1 MKRLS
6 EDHRHCLRVVSERG
20 RVCLGLD
27 LSADGR
33 HVASML
39 RDLAKW
45 RYLIEDGTGD
55 DGPVYE
61 LSEAGRAA
69 I

>member
-6 EDHRHCLRVVSERG
+6 EDHRHCLRVVSDKG

-45 RYLIEDGTGD
+45 RYLVEDGTGD
-55 DGPVYE
+55 DGPAYE
-61 LSEAGRAA
+61 LSEQGKAA